1 MENSFVKEKKES
13 TLVVHMSGRL
23 DSMNAAEFSRDILAS
38 LADVSTVILDF
49 AELIYISSAGLRA
62 LLQIKK
68 QMNQQNGEVIVK
80 NLSDEITEVF
90 TMTGFDQILKVE

>member
-1 MENSFVKEKKES
+1 
-13 TLVVHMSGRL
+13 MSGRL

-68 QMNQQNGEVIVK
+68 QMNQQNGEMIVK
-80 NLSDEITEVF
+80 NLSGEITEVF

>member
-1 MENSFVKEKKES
+1 MEYSFVIEQKES
-13 TLVVHMSGRL
+13 WFDVHRRGRCE
-23 DSMNAAEFSRDILAS
+23 SMRAAEFSRDILAS
-38 LADVSTVILDF
+38 LADVSVVILDF

-80 NLSDEITEVF
+80 NLSGEITEVF

>member
-1 MENSFVKEKKES
+1 MKEKKES

-23 DSMNAAEFSRDILAS
+23 DSMNAAKFSSDILAS

-80 NLSDEITEVF
+80 NLSGEITEVF

>member
-1 MENSFVKEKKES
+1 MENGFVKEKKES
-13 TLVVHMSGRL
+13 TLVVHMKGRL

-38 LADVSTVILDF
+38 LADVSVVILDF

-80 NLSDEITEVF
+80 NLSGEITEVF